1 MPVGSLRVFVS
12 EFTTEIM
19 LVVCNVRIGGNLVI
33 TGDHWD
39 Q

>member
-19 LVVCNVRIGGNLVI
+19 LVVCNVRIGNLVI